1 MTDAPT
7 SASFP
12 RHIGTWR
19 PGGNGR
25 AVSFRE
31 AIEALGSACYA
42 VDHPA
47 SPRFMLD
54 GEAALG
60 DVAGNGLPVL
70 ALAPP
75 GPAAYLGDAGFRA
88 DHGLRFNYY
97 AGAMANGIASE
108 GLVEAMGHAG
118 LLGFFGAAGLSP
130 ARIEAALARL
140 TRSMAGKPFGFNLI
154 NSPGEPRWQEEVAG
168 LYLRHGVRLVEAS
181 AYVALSLPLVHYR
194 VHGIHRDAGGAIVA
208 PNRIIAKLSRVEVAE
223 RFFSPPPEKMLRKLV
238 ESGSITEEQA
248 RLAEQ
253 IPVAQDVTMEAD
265 SGGHTDHRAAI
276 TALPTML
283 ALRDA
288 IQARHAYACRL
299 RVGLG
304 GGIATP
310 AAAAAAF
317 AMGADYIMTGS
328 INQACVESGSS
339 DLVRGMLAEAAQTDV
354 GTAPAAD
361 MFEMGVTVQV
371 LKKGTQFVTRS
382 NKLYEIYRSC
392 ESLEAIP
399 AKEREKIEAQIFRAP
414 LEEVWAQT
422 RAFFAERDPK
432 QVEKAEANP
441 KHKMALVFRWYLGLS
456 SRWANEGVADRR
468 EDFQVWCGPAMGAFN
483 EWVRGSF
490 LEAPA
495 ARSAPV
501 IAMNLIAGAAAVL
514 RAATLRR
521 QGIALAPESFHFSP
535 RPMAELES
543 LLGA

>member
-1 MTDAPT
+1 MIEAPN
-7 SASFP
+7 SANAA

-19 PGGNGR
+19 PGENGR
-25 AVSFRE
+25 AVSLAEAVE
-31 AIEALGSACYA
+31 AIGTPCYA
-42 VDHPA
+42 VA
-47 SPRFMLD
+47 SPEAPRFMLG

-60 DVAGNGLPVL
+60 TVADNGLPVIAVL
-70 ALAPP
+70 PP
-75 GPAAYLGDAGFRA
+75 GPVAHLGEATFRA
-88 DHGLRFNYY
+88 EHGLRFNYY

-108 GLVEAMGHAG
+108 TLVEAMGEVG
-118 LLGFFGAAGLSP
+118 LLGFFGAAGLAP
-130 ARIEAALARL
+130 ARIEAAITRL
-140 TRSMAGKPFGFNLI
+140 KRSMVGRPFGFNLI

-181 AYVALSLPLVHYR
+181 AYVALSLPLVQFR
-194 VHGIHRDAGGAIVA
+194 VHGIHRDATGAIVA
-208 PNRIIAKLSRVEVAE
+208 PNRVIAKLSRVEVAE

-238 ESGSITEEQA
+238 EAGSITEEQA
-248 RLAEQ
+248 QLAEA
-253 IPVAQDVTMEAD
+253 IPLAQDVTVEAD
-265 SGGHTDHRAAI
+265 SGGHTDHRPAI

-288 IQARHAYACRL
+288 LQAKHGYACRL

-328 INQACVESGSS
+328 INQGCIESGSS
-339 DLVRGMLAEAAQTDV
+339 DLVRQMLAEAAQTDV

-371 LKKGTQFVTRS
+371 LKKGTQFVTRA
-382 NKLYEIYRSC
+382 NKLYEIYRSHDA
-392 ESLEAIP
+392 LDAIP
-399 AKEREKIEAQIFRAP
+399 VKEREKIETQIFRAS

-456 SRWANEGVADRR
+456 SRWANEGVVDRK
-468 EDFQVWCGPAMGAFN
+468 EDFQVWCGPSMGAFN
-483 EWVRGSF
+483 EWARGSV
-490 LEAPA
+490 LEAVSE
-495 ARSAPV
+495 RSAPL
-501 IAMNLIAGAAAVL
+501 IAMNLLAGAAVL
-514 RAATLRR
+514 LRVSTLRR
-521 QGIALAPESFHFSP
+521 QGIAVPREAFHFAP
-535 RPMAELES
+535 RRMAALES
-543 LLGA
+543 LLRA